1 MNTPNILSS
10 LKLESN
16 QTALTISIPNED
28 LESFLGY
35 VRKFAEL
42 GLDMKTCYF
51 HNVIDPRLMFTPASG
66 IPEMDKIKTIKK
78 MRDCMT
84 HLPTTYNI
92 QGLKVLKDFVEK
104 NGSLKLDERA
114 IKNFKEAG
122 IEVNWVE

>member
-1 MNTPNILSS
+1 MNTPNIISS
-10 LKLESN
+10 LNLEKN
-16 QTALTISIPNED
+16 QTALTVSIPNED
-28 LESFLGY
+28 LESFMEYLQ
-35 VRKFAEL
+35 KF
-42 GLDMKTCYF
+42 GLDMKTCDF
-51 HNVIDPRLMFTPASG
+51 HKVTDPRLMFTPASG

-122 IEVNWVE
+122 IEVWIE

>member
-1 MNTPNILSS
+1 MNKPDILSS
-10 LKLESN
+10 LKLEKN

-28 LESFLGY
+28 LESFMEY
-35 VRKFAEL
+35 VHKFAEL
-42 GLDMKTCYF
+42 GLDMKTCAF
-51 HNVIDPRLMFTPASG
+51 HKVIDPRLMFTPASG

-84 HLPTTYNI
+84 HLPNTYNI

-114 IKNFKEAG
+114 IKNLKEAG